1 MQEVILLKDGELAL
15 KGLNRR
21 MFEDI
26 LIKNIRQ
33 RLKASVGEFTFT
45 RSQSTTVIEPKE
57 EYADFD
63 KAVDIIRHIFG
74 VVGISRA
81 AKCEKDI
88 GVIKKT
94 AKEYLGDEL
103 SFARTFKVEA
113 KRSDKK
119 FPYNSPEICN
129 EVGGYL
135 LSCFN
140 HLKVDVHNPEVKVTV
155 EIRDN
160 HAFIHGNQLRGAGG
174 MPTGT
179 GGNAAVLISGGIDSP
194 VAAWMMAKRGIKLT
208 AVHFASPPFTSER
221 AEMKVHELLKKVA
234 KYSGRIDLYTVHFT
248 EIQERI
254 RDFSPEDMFTVTM
267 RRMMMRIASEI
278 AEKNDCP
285 ALITGESVG
294 QVASQTIWALRC
306 TDDAASLPVFRP
318 CIGMDKNEIIEI
330 SRKIDAF
337 DISIQPYE
345 DCCTVFTP
353 KHPKTKPTL
362 EAAREAE
369 KSAWDSELIKKAI
382 DTAKHTAIF

>member
-57 EYADFD
+57 EYVDFD

-382 DTAKHTAIF
+382 DTANHTAIF